1 MFRPVHPHIRGA
13 YACRTRPPLP
23 GGGSSPHT
31 WGILRPWTWA
41 GGFCRFI
48 PTYVGHT
55 GWGNYPPAQRRFI
68 PTYVGHTT
76 PPGCLLLTGRFIPT
90 YVGHTAPFC
99 VSARLPA
106 GSSPHTW
113 GIRSTPTHIPGT
125 ASVHPHIRGAYEI
138 KAPISSAGS
147 GSSPHTWGIRAV
159 SASFVCPPRF
169 IPTYVGHTSPVCAY
183 SRWLPVHPHIRGAYF
198 NGLEADS
205 ISSGS
210 SPHTWGIPNALKSVF
225 SSTSV
230 HPHIRGAYSTTI
242 SCPLPKYGSSPHTWG
257 IPCLGICPGCASRF
271 IPTYV
276 GHTRLNKSTF
286 VPFPVHPHI
295 RGAYGG

>member
-1 MFRPVHPHIRGA
+1 MSSSCI
-13 YACRTRPPLP
+13 
-23 GGGSSPHT
+23 GSSPHT
-31 WGILRPWTWA
+31 WGILRDPAREA
-41 GGFCRFI
+41 GGTRFI

-55 GWGNYPPAQRRFI
+55 SINIWPHVGRTVHPHIRGAYVAGPGDSSPSPGSSPHTWGILSLGRGTVPPA
-68 PTYVGHTT
+68 
-76 PPGCLLLTGRFIPT
+76 RFIPT

-169 IPTYVGHTSPVCAY
+169 IPTYVGHTA
-183 SRWLPVHPHIRGAYF
+183 G
-198 NGLEADS
+198 
-205 ISSGS
+205 
-210 SPHTWGIPNALKSVF
+210 
-225 SSTSV
+225 
-230 HPHIRGAYSTTI
+230 
-242 SCPLPKYGSSPHTWG
+242 
-257 IPCLGICPGCASRF
+257 
-271 IPTYV
+271 
-276 GHTRLNKSTF
+276 
-286 VPFPVHPHI
+286 
-295 RGAYGG
+295 